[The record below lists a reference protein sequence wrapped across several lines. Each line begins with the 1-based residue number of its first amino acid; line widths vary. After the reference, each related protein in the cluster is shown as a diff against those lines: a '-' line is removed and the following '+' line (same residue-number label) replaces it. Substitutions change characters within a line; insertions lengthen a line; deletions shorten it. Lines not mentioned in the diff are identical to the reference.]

1 MNQKSLKCLIIG
13 LLCSAI
19 SSPLATGQG
28 TMLDI
33 RGKAPWVMFHGFYWG
48 YEYSNLA
55 KYGQPDRLPGTLGKM
70 EVLNFAI
77 SLKNTN
83 LAIGG
88 SLVEG
93 HLVKGTEPE
102 GVTFKESIKGTP
114 TSWVPV
120 YMYYP
125 ILIKMKQIEKGPF
138 RGESGNTYSFAYLGG
153 SGWGMSGNKYLNAGL
168 KLGYYLSASDL
179 SGVTTGGPYINIGLF
194 QMLGDSERQRKTGYY
209 FTIGANLIGIVNL
222 K

>member
-1 MNQKSLKCLIIG
+1 
-13 LLCSAI
+13 
-19 SSPLATGQG
+19 
-28 TMLDI
+28 MLDI

-55 KYGQPDRLPGTLGKM
+55 KYGQPDRLPGTFGKM

-102 GVTFKESIKGTP
+102 GVTFKESIKDSCILGACIHVLSNTDKNEASP
-114 TSWVPV
+114 SEEKVAIHTHLRTSEEVDGV
-120 YMYYP
+120 CQE
-125 ILIKMKQIEKGPF
+125 I
-138 RGESGNTYSFAYLGG
+138 NT
-153 SGWGMSGNKYLNAGL
+153 
-168 KLGYYLSASDL
+168 
-179 SGVTTGGPYINIGLF
+179 
-194 QMLGDSERQRKTGYY
+194 
-209 FTIGANLIGIVNL
+209 
-222 K
+222 